1 MSGVLVGEM
10 KYSEINLPDFVHC
23 YIPRGWCRLNNQN
36 LSPVLW
42 CGHCLKY
49 FSQVTEDYSLWEMY
63 GNEIVYF
70 YMNFSW
76 NISHMR
82 SQFIYISVCA
92 HLSYSAC
99 SETRRYSVGI
109 ACIVALEYAIRKIQ
123 ENQEGLKLNGTCQ
136 LLVFTVDV
144 NLLGENIR
152 TLKKKTQKLYWSLV
166 RRLVQK

>member
-1 MSGVLVGEM
+1 
-10 KYSEINLPDFVHC
+10 
-23 YIPRGWCRLNNQN
+23 
-36 LSPVLW
+36 
-42 CGHCLKY
+42 
-49 FSQVTEDYSLWEMY
+49 
-63 GNEIVYF
+63 
-70 YMNFSW
+70 
-76 NISHMR
+76 MR

-152 TLKKKTQKLYWSLV
+152 TLKKKTQKLY
-166 RRLVQK
+166 